1 VFLTPVRIG
10 QYKLQLREAECEG
23 DEYMVYVRRIDI
35 SGMKTS
41 KWS

>member
-1 VFLTPVRIG
+1 MFLTPVRIG
-10 QYKLQLREAECEG
+10 QYELQLREAEGES
-23 DEYMVYVRRIDI
+23 DEYMDYLKRLDI

>member
-10 QYKLQLREAECEG
+10 QYELQLREAEGES
-23 DEYMVYVRRIDI
+23 DEYMVYLKRLDI